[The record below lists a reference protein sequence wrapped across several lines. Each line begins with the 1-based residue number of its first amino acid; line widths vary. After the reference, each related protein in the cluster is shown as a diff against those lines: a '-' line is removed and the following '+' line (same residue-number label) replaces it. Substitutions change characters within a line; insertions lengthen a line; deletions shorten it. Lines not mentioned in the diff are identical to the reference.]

1 MTQEKGIKRNKGGA
15 PKKKD
20 SEKVVKGIS
29 IYFNSNELKEL
40 DNFISEKNLVTSKK
54 SSLIKEILLQ
64 TIRNKDVVLRKN
76 TDPKLF
82 LELNKVGTNINQIA
96 KKLNSLEKISGSD
109 NDRYNNLLAQ
119 LETIMTRL

>member
-82 LELNKVGTNINQIA
+82 LELNKVGTNINQIT
-96 KKLNSLEKISGSD
+96 KKLNSLKKY
-109 NDRYNNLLAQ
+109 RVV
-119 LETIMTRL
+119 IMTDIIIC

>member
-1 MTQEKGIKRNKGGA
+1 M
-15 PKKKD
+15 
-20 SEKVVKGIS
+20 
-29 IYFNSNELKEL
+29 
-40 DNFISEKNLVTSKK
+40 
-54 SSLIKEILLQ
+54 LQ

>member
-1 MTQEKGIKRNKGGA
+1 MTQEKGIKRNRREA

-54 SSLIKEILLQ
+54 SSLIKEILLNHS
-64 TIRNKDVVLRKN
+64 NKDVVLRKN

-96 KKLNSLEKISGSD
+96 KKLNSLEK
-109 NDRYNNLLAQ
+109 DRVV
-119 LETIMTRL
+119 IMTDIIIC